1 MHDSLH
7 TLLQEWKV
15 EPPPNPDFR
24 AEAWGRILERKRRLS
39 YRLWSATQNMVGR
52 PAWAPAVVVIML
64 IAGAATGQAW
74 HKREERRER
83 TAGLSAYVLA
93 VNPVMH
99 AAIIPQ

>member
-7 TLLQEWKV
+7 TLLQEWNV
-15 EPPPNPDFR
+15 EPTPNPDFR
-24 AEAWGRILERKRRLS
+24 AEVWGRILERRRRYS
-39 YRLWSATQNMVGR
+39 YRFWSGIQNVVGR
-52 PAWAPAVVVIML
+52 PVWAMAVVVIMF

-74 HKREERRER
+74 QKREERRER

-99 AAIIPQ
+99 AAIIHQ

>member
-15 EPPPNPDFR
+15 EPSPNADFR
-24 AEAWGRILERKRRLS
+24 AEVWGRILERKRRFS
-39 YRLWSATQNMVGR
+39 YRFWSGTQKIVGR
-52 PAWAPAVVVIML
+52 PAWATAAVVIRL

-74 HKREERRER
+74 QEREERRER
-83 TAGLSAYVLA
+83 TAGLNAYVLA

-99 AAIIPQ
+99 AAIIQQ